1 MCIFM
6 VIYEKNKPILYHN
19 SSKEEIML
27 VLLLLEEGR
36 RHYGRR
42 KAYSKKKCSIIF
54 SFVLKLLLLY
64 HPLPLLL
71 LCVLKTHPSA
81 QYSRT
86 NTHSFSVFIFY
97 STIHYILCRWRR
109 GMLCI
114 SKLSKFHAAYFF
126 GNSISLLF
134 LTPHFYCKN
143 PFLIYKKLNYLWNLN
158 CFFTFI
164 KTI

>member
-1 MCIFM
+1 MCRPFRPSFVNLYHTTTMDSSVSFTKRRTSTMCIFM

-27 VLLLLEEGR
+27 VLLLLLEEGR

-64 HPLPLLL
+64 HPLPVPL
-71 LCVLKTHPSA
+71 LCVLQTHPSA
-81 QYSRT
+81 QYTRT

-97 STIHYILCRWRR
+97 STIHYILWR
-109 GMLCI
+109 
-114 SKLSKFHAAYFF
+114 
-126 GNSISLLF
+126 
-134 LTPHFYCKN
+134 
-143 PFLIYKKLNYLWNLN
+143 
-158 CFFTFI
+158 
-164 KTI
+164 